1 MVMRAIHR
9 KLLRALWQLKG
20 QALAIG
26 LVIACGVATYVM
38 FLVTLDSLKA
48 SRDGFYR
55 DYRFAEVF
63 AALKRAPEPLR
74 LRIAEIDG
82 IDKVDTRVV
91 APVTIDIAGFP
102 EPVTGVITSVPD
114 AGEPV
119 LNKLYLRAGR
129 MVDDGRADEVVVSEA
144 FAAAH
149 GFEPGDKLNVIIKG
163 RRKQLTIVGTA
174 VSPEYIHQLRPGGV
188 FPDYKR
194 YGVMWMA
201 RTPLGNAYDMKG
213 AFNPVVLSLQRER
226 GGRGRRAR
234 RAARHVR
241 RRRRGVARGPVVAS
255 FLVRGVSPAR
265 EPVEYLP
272 CYFSRRRGLS
282 AQCGGHETRELA
294 ARANYLAEGLRL
306 RQPRRDAALRG
317 ARDDHCRFGLAAGR
331 GGGRVAGA
339 QFEWDLF
346 ALFPIALPRLPRGS
360 VGGGVSPRDQRGRRA
375 GRHLVRRASRR
386 ATQTRGGDAARDTG
400 PLSTLARGA
409 SRRAALAV
417 ATRAHDP
424 ASHRASAR
432 EVAALRRRH
441 RHRGRHHDDGALS
454 GRHRGLHDVRAIRP
468 LAARRRRGEFRRG
481 HVVSRVI

>member
-9 KLLRALWQLKG
+9 KLLRDLWQLKG

-82 IDKVDTRVV
+82 IDKVDTRGV

-194 YGVMWMA
+194 YGVMRMA
-201 RTPLGNAYDMKG
+201 RTPLGKAYDMKG
-213 AFNPVVLSLQRER
+213 AFNHGVLRLPRSAIAEAVGDALDALRATYGGVGAVAREDQLSHRFLFEEFRQLENLSNIFPAIFLAVAAFLLNVVVTRLVSLQREQIASLKAFGYGNR
-226 GGRGRRAR
+226 DVTLHYVELVMIIVVLGSLLGVAAGVWLGLNLSGIYSHFSDCPTSTSAWIRRWWRQPSRSAR
-234 RAARHVR
+234 APRWSAPCSPCVAPRDSNPR
-241 RRRRGVARGPVVAS
+241 RRCGPRYRPDIDPRS
-255 FLVRGVSPAR
+255 WSVSA
-265 EPVEYLP
+265 
-272 CYFSRRRGLS
+272 CS
-282 AQCGGHETRELA
+282 AGCRNP
-294 ARANYLAEGLRL
+294 RA
-306 RQPRRDAALRG
+306 
-317 ARDDHCRFGLAAGR
+317 
-331 GGGRVAGA
+331 
-339 QFEWDLF
+339 
-346 ALFPIALPRLPRGS
+346 
-360 VGGGVSPRDQRGRRA
+360 
-375 GRHLVRRASRR
+375 
-386 ATQTRGGDAARDTG
+386 
-400 PLSTLARGA
+400 
-409 SRRAALAV
+409 
-417 ATRAHDP
+417 
-424 ASHRASAR
+424 
-432 EVAALRRRH
+432 
-441 RHRGRHHDDGALS
+441 
-454 GRHRGLHDVRAIRP
+454 
-468 LAARRRRGEFRRG
+468 
-481 HVVSRVI
+481 